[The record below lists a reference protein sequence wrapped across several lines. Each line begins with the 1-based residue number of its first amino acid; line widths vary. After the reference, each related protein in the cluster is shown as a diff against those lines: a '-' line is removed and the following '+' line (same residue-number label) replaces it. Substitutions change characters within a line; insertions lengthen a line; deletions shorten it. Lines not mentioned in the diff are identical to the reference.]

1 MTMWHQDRPVT
12 VSVRPAG
19 ADWLNGA
26 EGDCRWCCALG
37 APERTER
44 VTSTAPS
51 CAEPAAAPAVEP
63 VTDGR
68 TERAATVPTS
78 GAAPALTHVYGW
90 IERTRVVMVPVAMI
104 TVLAA
109 LTLVAMG

>member
-26 EGDCRWCCALG
+26 ESDCRWCCELG
-37 APERTER
+37 APLP
-44 VTSTAPS
+44 VGGVAQAALP
-51 CAEPAAAPAVEP
+51 CAEPATGSCVVPVTGERDGRAAP
-63 VTDGR
+63 
-68 TERAATVPTS
+68 VPTRGS
-78 GAAPALTHVYGW
+78 SPALTHVYGW
-90 IERTRVVMVPVAMI
+90 IERTRVVIVPVAMI

>member
-37 APERTER
+37 APEQTEG

-51 CAEPAAAPAVEP
+51 CAEPAAAPAAEP
-63 VTDGR
+63 ATHGR
-68 TERAATVPTS
+68 TERAATAATS

>member
-19 ADWLNGA
+19 TDWLSGA
-26 EGDCRWCCALG
+26 EGDCRWCCELG
-37 APERTER
+37 APVPAGA
-44 VTSTAPS
+44 VTPVGTP
-51 CAEPAAAPAVEP
+51 CADPAGASSVVPM
-63 VTDGR
+63 TDGR
-68 TERAATVPTS
+68 TERTAPGPTS
-78 GAAPALTHVYGW
+78 GSSPALTHVYGW

-109 LTLVAMG
+109 LTLVAIG